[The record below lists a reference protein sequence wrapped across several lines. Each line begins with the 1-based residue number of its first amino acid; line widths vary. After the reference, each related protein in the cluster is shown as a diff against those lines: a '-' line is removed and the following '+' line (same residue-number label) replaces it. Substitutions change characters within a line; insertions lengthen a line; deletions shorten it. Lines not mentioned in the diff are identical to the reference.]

1 MLYGRSDAERVIG
14 ELLAAG
20 AGGRSGAA
28 AVIAGA
34 GEGKSALLAQARG
47 WVSPGSSGWSGGRGG
62 GAAVTGV
69 PAGEWRVL
77 RITGLQSGGEIAF
90 SGLRGLLQPVLEHIS
105 ALPAPQRAALGAALS
120 LSSAEPPERFL
131 VGLAVLSL
139 LAEAS
144 TRGPVLCSID
154 DAQWLDRPSVDAL
167 LFTARRLGNEGV
179 VMLFA
184 GRPEFEAAGLPV
196 VTLPPLDAD
205 AARALLAE
213 RIPGLA
219 MEIRERVVAESAGN
233 PLALLELPG
242 MNADSPVAGPLALP
256 ERLRAGFG
264 GQIARLAEGTR
275 FALVVAAAEHGGDP
289 GVILGALRE
298 LGSGPSALAAAE
310 RTGMIVVTAR
320 AVRFRHPLIRAAAY
334 RTATAAERVAVHG
347 ALARTLAAEPERAV
361 WHRAAAASG
370 PDETVAAALEVTAES
385 ARGRTGHGAAA
396 TAWERAARL
405 TPDPVQRARRL
416 VHAVEN
422 AADAGQFTRACV
434 LARQARESTR
444 SPAHRARLAGV
455 LAHIEFEH
463 GSPATAHGLLCTG
476 AQEAAATDPAL
487 AAAMLF
493 DAGRMAWVL
502 GDLGAFRDSRAALAA
517 LPPSPDRERFLLSY
531 DGILA
536 LYSADPAAGIR
547 LIRSNAVAPQDIR
560 HHSPQVQFVLAT
572 QTLII
577 GDLETTREI
586 LADLAE
592 SCRSRGLL
600 GWLALAELWQG
611 TVEFLLGHFR
621 EAELLTVEGRRLAE
635 HIDQPIRIVH
645 ADSNL
650 ALLAA
655 VRGAGVDDPVFGP
668 VEDHP
673 AGSATVYRPGSA
685 TSEERSVLGAGVDEP
700 AHRPGED
707 HPAGSA
713 NVNRPGHGTGDANQA
728 DRPGEDHPASV
739 AGAGAPVAPAGD
751 DQPTGAAGQ
760 RNPAGGDTPE
770 SAGPSPF
777 HRAHFDWARALADM
791 GAERYGDA
799 LDRMEALGEIPT
811 RRHAQWLPVLADR
824 VEAAVRLGRR
834 ERADRPLAELRL
846 WADALEAPWATAL
859 LLRATA
865 LLADD
870 AAAFV
875 RALELHAAQGR
886 HFDCARTGLLYGE
899 LLRRERRTTE
909 ARTELRDA
917 LRTFERLGAE
927 VWARRA
933 RAELRAAGV
942 GMLPEPQP
950 DLTARLTP
958 QELQVVRLAATGA
971 TNREIGARLF
981 VSPKTVGH
989 HLSRSFRKLGV
1000 AGRRDLARLELH

>member
-34 GEGKSALLAQARG
+34 GEGKSALLGQARG
-47 WVSPGSSGWSGGRGG
+47 WVSPGASGWAGGRGG
-62 GAAVTGV
+62 GAAETGV

-120 LSSAEPPERFL
+120 LAAAEPPERFL

-139 LAEAS
+139 LAETS

-196 VTLPPLDAD
+196 VTLPPLDAN

-298 LGSGPSALAAAE
+298 LGSGPGALAAAE

-334 RTATAAERVAVHG
+334 RTATADERVAVHG

-476 AQEAAATDPAL
+476 AQEAAAADPAL

-517 LPPSPDRERFLLSY
+517 LPPSPDSERFLLSY

-536 LYSADPAAGIR
+536 LYGPDPAAGIR
-547 LIRSNAVAPQDIR
+547 LIRGNATAPQDIR

-572 QTLII
+572 QNLII

-668 VEDHP
+668 VED
-673 AGSATVYRPGSA
+673 R
-685 TSEERSVLGAGVDEP
+685 
-700 AHRPGED
+700 
-707 HPAGSA
+707 PAGSA
-713 NVNRPGHGTGDANQA
+713 NVNRPGHGTGDDNQ
-728 DRPGEDHPASV
+728 
-739 AGAGAPVAPAGD
+739 
-751 DQPTGAAGQ
+751 
-760 RNPAGGDTPE
+760 
-770 SAGPSPF
+770 AGPSPF

-811 RRHAQWLPVLADR
+811 RRHAQWLPMLADR
-824 VEAAVRLGRR
+824 IEAAVRLGRR

-886 HFDCARTGLLYGE
+886 HFDRARTGLLYGE
-899 LLRRERRTTE
+899 SLRRERRTTE
-909 ARTELRDA
+909 ARAELRDA

-942 GMLPEPQP
+942 GTLPEPQP
-950 DLTARLTP
+950 GLTARLTP